1 MLLLVTETSFLLIMG
16 CSIVGRFTLG
26 ILGCVRLV
34 LLREVSN
41 DVKKA
46 RRHKA
51 KATMF
56 GLKAKAEV

>member
-1 MLLLVTETSFLLIMG
+1 MG